1 MKFKVLIID
10 DEDCIREVFS
20 ALLEE
25 KDYRVEEADTGN
37 GGIDIIRKFHPDII
51 LLDMNLPDISGMEV
65 LSFVKESN
73 IPAEVIIITAY
84 GTIKNAVE
92 ATRLGAYDYL
102 QKPVDNDELLLVVS
116 RALEV
121 KRLQR
126 EVEELRNELSSRYQ
140 FSNIIGTSSRMNSI
154 FQMMAKISRVEG
166 TVLITGESGTGK
178 ELVARA
184 IHYNSTRSDK
194 PFVVVNCGAIPK
206 DLIESE
212 FFGHLK
218 GAFTDAKTEKTG
230 KFELANHGTI
240 FLDEIGDLSPEAQ
253 VKLLRAIGEK
263 EIVKVGGSKTIPID
277 VRVIAATNQSLEELV
292 KEGKF
297 REDLFWRLAVLSLHL
312 PPLRERNADIA
323 LLCDYFIKKFNKS
336 LDKKIKGVSSECMEL
351 LKKYTWP
358 GNVRELESVLYE
370 AMVLSNGL
378 WIDEEDLP
386 ARITEAESYEP
397 DDPIGLGKPLHETI
411 QRIAENVERKMIRRA
426 LKETGG
432 NRTRAAKMLGISRK
446 TLFNKMTQYELK
458 KPNSTKSSDQS
469 KASGIPAEKA

>member
-1 MKFKVLIID
+1 MKFKILVID

-20 ALLEE
+20 HLLKE
-25 KDYRVEEADTGN
+25 KNYIVEDADTGN
-37 GGIDIIRKFHPDII
+37 SGIEIARRFNPDII

-65 LSFVKESN
+65 LSFVKEAN
-73 IPAEVIIITAY
+73 LPAEVIIITAY
-84 GTIKNAVE
+84 GTIKNALE
-92 ATRLGAYDYL
+92 AAKLGAYDYL
-102 QKPVDNDELLLVVS
+102 EKPVDNEELLLVVS

-126 EVEELRNELSSRYQ
+126 EVAELKSELSSRYQ
-140 FSNIIGTSSRMNSI
+140 FANIIGTSSRMNSI

-184 IHYNSTRSDK
+184 IHYNSSRSSK

-230 KFELANHGTI
+230 KFEMANHGTI

-263 EIVKVGGSKTIPID
+263 EIVKVGGTKTIPVD
-277 VRVIAATNQSLEELV
+277 VRVIAATNQNLEEQV
-292 KEGKF
+292 RQGQF
-297 REDLFWRLAVLSLHL
+297 REDLYWRLAVLSLHL
-312 PPLRERNADIA
+312 PPLRDRKEDIP
-323 LLCDYFIKKFNKS
+323 LLCEYLIKKFNK
-336 LDKKIKGVSSECMEL
+336 LLQKKIKGVSNESLEL
-351 LKKYTWP
+351 FKNYAWP

-370 AMVLSNGL
+370 AMVLSNGH

-386 ARITEAESYEP
+386 VRITETEVYEE
-397 DDPIGLGKPLHETI
+397 DDITNLGKTLQETI
-411 QRIAENVERKMIRRA
+411 QKLTESVEKKMIRRA

-432 NRTRAAKMLGISRK
+432 NRTQAAKRLGVSRK
-446 TLFNKMTQYELK
+446 TLFNKMSHYDL
-458 KPNSTKSSDQS
+458 
-469 KASGIPAEKA
+469 

>member
-1 MKFKVLIID
+1 
-10 DEDCIREVFS
+10 
-20 ALLEE
+20 LLKEQN
-25 KDYRVEEADTGN
+25 YLVEEAETGN
-37 GGIDIIRKFHPDII
+37 QGIEIARRFSPDII
-51 LLDMNLPDISGMEV
+51 LLDMNLPDISGMDV

-73 IPAEVIIITAY
+73 IPTEVIIITAY

-102 QKPVDNDELLLVVS
+102 QKPVDNEELLLTVS

-126 EVEELRNELSSRYQ
+126 EVEELRSELSSRYQ
-140 FSNIIGTSSRMNSI
+140 FTNIVGTSSRMNSI

-184 IHYNSTRSDK
+184 IHYNSSRSNN

-218 GAFTDAKTEKTG
+218 GAFTDAKSEKTG
-230 KFELANHGTI
+230 KFELANLGTI

-263 EIVKVGGSKTIPID
+263 EIVKVGGMKTIPID
-277 VRVIAATNQSLEELV
+277 VRVIAATNQNLEELV
-292 KEGKF
+292 RGGQF
-297 REDLFWRLAVLSLHL
+297 REDLYWRLAVLSLHL
-312 PPLRERNADIA
+312 PPLRERKEDIP
-323 LLCDYFIKKFNKS
+323 LLCEYLIKKFNKS
-336 LDKKIKGVSSECMEL
+336 LKKKIKGVSGEGREL
-351 LKKYTWP
+351 MKEYAWP

-370 AMVLSNGL
+370 TMVLSDGF
-378 WIDEEDLP
+378 WIDGEDLP
-386 ARITEAESYEP
+386 ARITARESFEP
-397 DDPIGLGKPLHETI
+397 NESADLGKTLQQAVQKLTES
-411 QRIAENVERKMIRRA
+411 VEKRMIRRA

-432 NRTRAAKMLGISRK
+432 NRTHAAKKLGISRK
-446 TLFNKMTQYELK
+446 TLFNKMTQYDLQ
-458 KPNSTKSSDQS
+458 SS
-469 KASGIPAEKA
+469 G

>member
-1 MKFKVLIID
+1 MKFKILIID
-10 DEDCIREVFS
+10 DEETIREVFS
-20 ALLEE
+20 ALLKE
-25 KDYRVEEADTGN
+25 KDYSVEEAETGSR
-37 GGIDIIRKFHPDII
+37 GIEIAKRFNPDII

-65 LSFVKESN
+65 LSCVKESN
-73 IPAEVIIITAY
+73 VPAEVIIITAY

-102 QKPVDNDELLLVVS
+102 QKPVDNEELLLVVS

-126 EVEELRNELSSRYQ
+126 EVEELRSELSSRYR

-154 FQMMAKISRVEG
+154 FQMMAKICRVEG

-184 IHYNSTRSDK
+184 IHFNSSRSK
-194 PFVVVNCGAIPK
+194 NRFVVVNCGAIPK

-263 EIVKVGGSKTIPID
+263 EIVKVGGTKTIPID
-277 VRVIAATNQSLEELV
+277 VRVIAATNQNLEELV
-292 KEGKF
+292 RRGLF
-297 REDLFWRLAVLSLHL
+297 REDLYWRLAVLSLQL
-312 PPLRERNADIA
+312 PPLRERKEDIP
-323 LLCDYFIKKFNKS
+323 LLCEYLLRKFNKS
-336 LDKKIKGVSSECMEL
+336 LDKKIKGVTSEGMEL
-351 LKKYTWP
+351 LKGYSWP

-370 AMVLSNGL
+370 TMVLSNGL

-386 ARITEAESYEP
+386 ARFTERADYEP
-397 DDPIGLGKPLHETI
+397 DESVHLGETLKEAV
-411 QRIAENVERKMIRRA
+411 QKLTENVERKMIRRA

-432 NRTRAAKMLGISRK
+432 NRTQAAKKLGISRK
-446 TLFNKMTQYELK
+446 TIFNKMIQYGL
-458 KPNSTKSSDQS
+458 Q
-469 KASGIPAEKA
+469 GPAG

>member
-1 MKFKVLIID
+1 MKFKILIID
-10 DEDCIREVFS
+10 DEECIREVFS
-20 ALLEE
+20 ALLKE
-25 KDYRVEEADTGN
+25 KNYSVEEAETGN
-37 GGIDIIRKFHPDII
+37 QGVEIARRFNPDII
-51 LLDMNLPDISGMEV
+51 LLDMNLPDISGMDV

-102 QKPVDNDELLLVVS
+102 QKPVDNEELLLLVS

-126 EVEELRNELSSRYQ
+126 EVEELRSELSSRYQ
-140 FSNIIGTSSRMNSI
+140 FTNIVGTSSRMNSI

-184 IHYNSTRSDK
+184 IHYNSSRSNK

-218 GAFTDAKTEKTG
+218 GAFTDAKSEKTG
-230 KFELANHGTI
+230 KFELAI
-240 FLDEIGDLSPEAQ
+240 
-253 VKLLRAIGEK
+253 KLLRAIGEK
-263 EIVKVGGSKTIPID
+263 EIVKVGGMKTIPID
-277 VRVIAATNQSLEELV
+277 VRVIAATNQNLEELV
-292 KEGKF
+292 RRGQF
-297 REDLFWRLAVLSLHL
+297 REDLYWRLAVLSLHL
-312 PPLRERNADIA
+312 PPLRERKEDIP
-323 LLCDYFIKKFNKS
+323 LLCEYLIKKFNKS
-336 LDKKIKGVSSECMEL
+336 LKKKIKGVSGEGLEL
-351 LKKYTWP
+351 MKEYSWP

-370 AMVLSNGL
+370 TMVLSDGF
-378 WIDEEDLP
+378 WIDGEDLP
-386 ARITEAESYEP
+386 ARITARESFEP
-397 DDPIGLGKPLHETI
+397 NESADLGKTLQEAV
-411 QRIAENVERKMIRRA
+411 QRSTESVEKRMIRRA

-432 NRTRAAKMLGISRK
+432 NRTHAAKKLGISRK
-446 TLFNKMTQYELK
+446 TLFNKMIQYDLQ
-458 KPNSTKSSDQS
+458 SSS
-469 KASGIPAEKA
+469 

>member
-1 MKFKVLIID
+1 MKFKILVID

-20 ALLEE
+20 QLLKE
-25 KDYRVEEADTGN
+25 KNYLVEDADTGN
-37 GGIDIIRKFHPDII
+37 SGIEIARRFNPDII

-65 LSFVKESN
+65 LSFVKEAN
-73 IPAEVIIITAY
+73 LPAEVIIITAY
-84 GTIKNAVE
+84 GTIKNALE
-92 ATRLGAYDYL
+92 AAKLGAYDYL
-102 QKPVDNDELLLVVS
+102 EKPVDNEELLLVVS

-126 EVEELRNELSSRYQ
+126 EVEELRSELSSRYQ

-184 IHYNSTRSDK
+184 IHYNSTRTSK

-263 EIVKVGGSKTIPID
+263 EIVKVGGAKTIPID
-277 VRVIAATNQSLEELV
+277 VRVVAATNQNLEELV
-292 KEGKF
+292 RQGHF
-297 REDLFWRLAVLSLHL
+297 REDLYWRLAVLSLHL
-312 PPLRERNADIA
+312 PPLRDRKEDIP
-323 LLCDYFIKKFNKS
+323 LLCEYLIKKFNK
-336 LDKKIKGVSSECMEL
+336 LLQKKIKGVSNECLEL
-351 LKKYTWP
+351 FKSYAWP

-370 AMVLSNGL
+370 AMVLSNGH

-386 ARITEAESYEP
+386 ARISEMESYEE
-397 DDPIGLGKPLHETI
+397 DDLTDLGKTLQETI
-411 QRIAENVERKMIRRA
+411 QKLTESVEKKMIRRA

-432 NRTRAAKMLGISRK
+432 NRTQAAKKLGVSRK
-446 TLFNKMTQYELK
+446 TLFNKITQYDL
-458 KPNSTKSSDQS
+458 QS
-469 KASGIPAEKA
+469 PG

>member
-1 MKFKVLIID
+1 MRSIMKFKILIID
-10 DEDCIREVFS
+10 DEDTIREVFS
-20 ALLEE
+20 ELLKE
-25 KDYRVEEADTGN
+25 KGYSVEEAERGN
-37 GGIDIIRKFHPDII
+37 KGIEITRKFNPDII
-51 LLDMNLPDISGMEV
+51 LLDMNLPDISGMDI

-73 IPAEVIIITAY
+73 IAAEVIIITAY

-102 QKPVDNDELLLVVS
+102 QKPVDNEELLLVVS

-126 EVEELRNELSSRYQ
+126 ELEELRSELSSRYR

-154 FQMMAKISRVEG
+154 FQMMAKICRVEG

-184 IHYNSTRSDK
+184 IHYNSSRSNK
-194 PFVVVNCGAIPK
+194 PFVVVNCGAVPI

-240 FLDEIGDLSPEAQ
+240 FLDEIGDLSQDAQ

-263 EIVKVGGSKTIPID
+263 EIVKVGGTVTIPID
-277 VRVIAATNQSLEELV
+277 VRVIAATNQNLEELV
-292 KEGKF
+292 RQGRF
-297 REDLFWRLAVLSLHL
+297 REDLYWRLAVLSLHL
-312 PPLRERNADIA
+312 PPLRERGEDIP
-323 LLCDYFIKKFNKS
+323 LLCEYLMKKFNNS
-336 LDKKIKGVSSECMEL
+336 LQKEIKGVSGEAMEN
-351 LKKYTWP
+351 LKGYSWP

-386 ARITEAESYEP
+386 ARIIDREAYEP
-397 DDPIGLGKPLHETI
+397 EESADLGKTLQEAVQALT
-411 QRIAENVERKMIRRA
+411 ESVEKKMIRRA

-432 NRTRAAKMLGISRK
+432 NRTEAAKKLGVSRK
-446 TLFNKMTQYELK
+446 TLFNKMTQYAL
-458 KPNSTKSSDQS
+458 
-469 KASGIPAEKA
+469 